1 MYIRV
6 PSGITL
12 GSTATVPLP
21 TTVPVAVLPPPALAA
36 VYHVAHTRRLRPH
49 WGSPA
54 GAATAAATTAVPW
67 AIIRSSG
74 STTVSESS
82 THPVSTPFSYVTAYS
97 RWTYAST
104 PAWSSAYS
112 PSGRD

>member
-36 VYHVAHTRRLRPH
+36 VYHVAHTRSVLGHP
-49 WGSPA
+49 GSPA

-74 STTVSESS
+74 STTVSARS
-82 THPVSTPFSYVTAYS
+82 TRPPATPISYA
-97 RWTYAST
+97 ASCLKKPNT
-104 PAWSSAYS
+104 PHHAH
-112 PSGRD
+112 